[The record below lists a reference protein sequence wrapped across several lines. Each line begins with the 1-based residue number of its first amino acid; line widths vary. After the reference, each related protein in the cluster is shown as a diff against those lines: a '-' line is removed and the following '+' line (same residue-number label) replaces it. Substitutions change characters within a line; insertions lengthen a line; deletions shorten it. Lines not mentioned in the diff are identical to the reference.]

1 MWGSFSI
8 NAIRSDTYLSWPVS
22 ASTLNT
28 PPFVQPRI
36 FGASPARPDRALTR
50 REGAPGSNPPS
61 RAPQLLRA
69 RQRLPGPLPRAGA
82 EQRGAKGRLPRP
94 GLRRHLLAAAAG
106 SGRGG
111 ARRGTAGR
119 GLQGPRG
126 SFGCAGTS
134 WAGRAGGCLRHRRG
148 SRAWALQTMQNIP
161 GMREQTPPIAL
172 CNPVL

>member
-50 REGAPGSNPPS
+50 GEGAPGANPPC

-82 EQRGAKGRLPRP
+82 EQRRAKGRLPRP

-119 GLQGPRG
+119 GSPGLLWVCWDQL
-126 SFGCAGTS
+126 
-134 WAGRAGGCLRHRRG
+134 GRAGGRLPAPSPRLKGLGTPDDAKHPRHEG
-148 SRAWALQTMQNIP
+148 T
-161 GMREQTPPIAL
+161 
-172 CNPVL
+172 NPSNCPV